1 MCSSGEG
8 IAPQLVLASGSPRRR
23 ELLLGLGLTLHV
35 RAADIDETPLA
46 NESPRDLVARLAR
59 RKASAVHARL
69 RAESAGLELPVLGAD
84 TIVVMDGDV
93 LGKPRDRDEALGMLD
108 RLSGSTHEVL
118 TGVALVHD
126 TVQVAVSRSQVRF
139 RTIDAAEAEAYWAT
153 GEPCD
158 KAGAYGIQGIGGIF
172 VASLDGSYSGV
183 MGLPVAETET
193 LLLKAGVD
201 VWRHRVPPR

>member
-1 MCSSGEG
+1 MCSSEEG
-8 IAPQLVLASGSPRRR
+8 IGPQLVLASGSPRRR
-23 ELLLGLGLTLHV
+23 ELLLGLGLKLHV

-59 RKASAVHARL
+59 CKASAVHARL
-69 RAESAGLELPVLGAD
+69 RAESAGFELPVLGAD

-126 TVQVAVSRSQVRF
+126 TVQLAVSRSQVRF

-172 VASLDGSYSGV
+172 VASLEGSYSGV

>member
-1 MCSSGEG
+1 MRFPEED

-23 ELLLGLGLTLHV
+23 ELLVGLGLKLHV

-59 RKASAVHARL
+59 GKASAVHGRL
-69 RAESAGLELPVLGAD
+69 RAESAGFGLPVLGAD

-93 LGKPRDRDEALGMLD
+93 LGKPRDRAEALGMLA

-118 TGVALVHD
+118 TGVALVHES
-126 TVQVAVSRSQVRF
+126 VQIMVSRSQVRF
-139 RTIDAAEAEAYWAT
+139 RIIDAAEAEAYWAT

-172 VASLDGSYSGV
+172 VASLEGSYSGV
-183 MGLPVAETET
+183 MGLPVAETEA

>member
-23 ELLLGLGLTLHV
+23 ELLLRLGLKLHV